1 MIELDACKQLWREQP
16 ASASVHP
23 ISKEELVSM
32 LQGKTL
38 EVRGRA
44 LDRVRGEAYTYIAI
58 VLALV
63 AINLTR
69 FGAPLKALASTLA
82 MVALLGMVVAALFY
96 KQHQLRTLPL
106 GGNLQQSLV
115 KLISTLDSATRLYM
129 AAYMACMVIGLGVAQ
144 GLLFWRYGVSAL
156 TLISLSAAVA
166 FLAWSYRSGQAYLQ
180 RMFGHYRAELL
191 ECLRELQ
198 TA

>member
-16 ASASVHP
+16 APPPADL
-23 ISKEELVSM
+23 ISKEELVGL
-32 LQGKTL
+32 LQAKTM

-44 LDRVRGEAYTYIAI
+44 LDRVRGEGYTYIAI

-69 FGAPLKALASTLA
+69 YGAPLKALASTLA
-82 MVALLGMVVAALFY
+82 VVALLGMVVAALFY

-106 GGNLQQSLV
+106 GGNLQQSLL
-115 KLISTLDSATRLYM
+115 KLIATLDSATHLYM
-129 AAYMACMVIGLGVAQ
+129 AAYMACIVIGLGVAQ
-144 GLLFWRYGVSAL
+144 GFLFWRYGLTSL
-156 TLISLSAAVA
+156 TLISLSAAAV
-166 FLAWSYRSGQAYLQ
+166 FLTWSYRSGQAYLQ